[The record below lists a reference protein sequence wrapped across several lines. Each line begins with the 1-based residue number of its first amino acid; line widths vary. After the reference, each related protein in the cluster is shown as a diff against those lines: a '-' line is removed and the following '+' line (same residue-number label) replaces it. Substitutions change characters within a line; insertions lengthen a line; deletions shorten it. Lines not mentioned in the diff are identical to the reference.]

1 MDSRKPVE
9 NADSI
14 VIPAIWSMVGITTAF
29 FSSKIYTRIT
39 RSGQTWWDDYL
50 LIIGWILLI
59 AAGSTLTVAL
69 KNGHLISDSTEAPTV
84 SALVRLSHTFHLFAL
99 ALSKTS
105 FAVSLLRFSS
115 RVEKVLIWLVVGSIN
130 LLTIY
135 HVFAQWRALCGDT
148 VPYVLPGSCWEAHDL
163 GIVNITGSGFS
174 AATDFVLGL
183 LPWRVIWNTN
193 LEKKK
198 RIGVGVAMSFEIVG
212 CAFGVM
218 KTVQAIRILNP
229 LELEFNWHL
238 MLYWIFSLAEPC
250 STIIAASIP
259 ILRVL
264 VGEIAL
270 GTRYGSTP
278 TVLGY
283 VRSDGNRFLTQPRP
297 ESRRN
302 SDSRHQTFLDD
313 TASESSILD
322 GRHGH
327 RGGGITLKTEVSV
340 EFDRKPDHQPRLEM
354 FELRP
359 GVSRSNSVKVKGKDP
374 VVLSSPPLP
383 QFLMNE

>member
-163 GIVNITGSGFS
+163 GIVNITGSGNLVFPHSASAVRESYKFLGFS

-198 RIGVGVAMSFEIVG
+198 RIGVGVAMSFEIV
-212 CAFGVM
+212 
-218 KTVQAIRILNP
+218 
-229 LELEFNWHL
+229 
-238 MLYWIFSLAEPC
+238 
-250 STIIAASIP
+250 
-259 ILRVL
+259 
-264 VGEIAL
+264 
-270 GTRYGSTP
+270 
-278 TVLGY
+278 
-283 VRSDGNRFLTQPRP
+283 
-297 ESRRN
+297 
-302 SDSRHQTFLDD
+302 
-313 TASESSILD
+313 
-322 GRHGH
+322 
-327 RGGGITLKTEVSV
+327 
-340 EFDRKPDHQPRLEM
+340 
-354 FELRP
+354 
-359 GVSRSNSVKVKGKDP
+359 
-374 VVLSSPPLP
+374 
-383 QFLMNE
+383 

>member
-1 MDSRKPVE
+1 MDSHKPVE
-9 NADSI
+9 NAASI
-14 VIPAIWSMVGITTAF
+14 AIPAIWSMAGIATAF
-29 FSSKIYTRIT
+29 FCSRIYIRIT

-50 LIIGWILLI
+50 LIIGWAFLI
-59 AAGSTLTVAL
+59 AAGSTLTISL
-69 KNGHLISDSTEAPTV
+69 NNGHLTSETLVA
-84 SALVRLSHTFHLFAL
+84 SALIRITHTFHLLAL

-105 FAVSLLRFSS
+105 FAVSLLRLSS
-115 RVEKVLIWLVVGSIN
+115 KVEKVLIWFVIGSIN
-130 LLTIY
+130 MFTIF

-148 VPYVLPGSCWEAHDL
+148 VLDVLPGSCWEVHNL
-163 GIVNITGSGFS
+163 GIVNITGSIYS
-174 AATDFVLGL
+174 AATDLILGL
-183 LPWRVIWNTN
+183 LPWRIIWNSN

-198 RIGVGVAMSFEIVG
+198 RINVGVAMSFEIIAAAMAALKG
-212 CAFGVM
+212 
-218 KTVQAIRILNP
+218 VQAIRTLDP
-229 LELEFNWHL
+229 LESEFNWHL
-238 MLYWIFSLAEPC
+238 MLYWIFSLAEPS

-259 ILRVL
+259 IMRVL

-302 SDSRHQTFLDD
+302 SESRHQTFLDD
-313 TASESSILD
+313 SASESSILN
-322 GRHGH
+322 GRQGH
-327 RGGGITLKTEVSV
+327 RGGGITLKTEVSI

-359 GVSRSNSVKVKGKDP
+359 GVSRSNSVKVKGKEP
-374 VVLSSPPLP
+374 VMLSSPPLP
-383 QFLMNE
+383 QFLKE